1 LEGKM
6 LPQSSF
12 SSFLDCIFG
21 YAILIAGLIVTPAC
35 LYFIA
40 RWLLVL
46 LGRNK
51 TPILRQF
58 GKYGEEEF
66 YCPLLNLL
74 FWLIAFVVGA
84 QLLLI
89 AYTRDI
95 SPWNAPFWLS
105 LAMLAYLCLPEVSA
119 RVPRWIRHL
128 LEVLQY
134 YPYWYHDLRSRTS
147 RYERRRIAYLWLRL
161 PAYVR
166 STHDS
171 DDGTFM
177 DWADL
182 VIMGSVMEED
192 PG

>member
-1 LEGKM
+1 MGRQLVRYTPFSLETCG
-6 LPQSSF
+6 F
-12 SSFLDCIFG
+12 VFLISGFVF
-21 YAILIAGLIVTPAC
+21 ALASLF
-35 LYFIA
+35 LIA

-46 LGRNK
+46 LGRSK
-51 TPILRQF
+51 APILRQF

-66 YCPLLNLL
+66 FCPLLNLVFGVFTFIVSAL
-74 FWLIAFVVGA
+74 LLVVG
-84 QLLLI
+84 
-89 AYTRDI
+89 YTGEI
-95 SPWNAPFWLS
+95 SLWNFPFWLS
-105 LAMLAYLCLPEVSA
+105 LAMLAYLCLPEISA
-119 RVPRWIRHL
+119 GVPGWIRRL
-128 LEVLQY
+128 LEALQY
-134 YPYWYHDLRSRTS
+134 YPRWYHDLRSRTS

-161 PAYVR
+161 PDYVR